1 MKHLLNNLSSE
12 EKNSIRE
19 QYEGGMSVD
28 TSKFRS
34 LLESKLGDVK
44 PLISEQGEMTPPTNT
59 GGMGTKDNPYKIKYF
74 YTEDDKTNGNRG
86 GNIDVSDLRLFEGL
100 VEFIYRE
107 AGTSY
112 PHKIGRFAC
121 DRKKVSL
128 TGISNDIL
136 LSDEANKIFQSM
148 CDEYVSTGSKQ
159 QNVTLTEQE
168 DVTDSETEEF
178 GDIDMSN
185 LQNEIKDFV
194 LTYGNVSNNATDDEI
209 MADLYSLRNSED
221 RDISHQAIRLTRRL

>member
-1 MKHLLNNLSSE
+1 MKHLLNDLSSE
-12 EKNSIRE
+12 EKNRIRE

-28 TSKFRS
+28 ISKFKK
-34 LLESKLGDVK
+34 LVETKLGDAK
-44 PLISEQGEMTPPTNT
+44 PLISEDVPVVTATYTKPSPTPKPNPNKTTSPSPTPKPIPNKTTSPPPQPPTQT
-59 GGMGTKDNPYKIKYF
+59 KIGTKDNPYKIKYF

-100 VEFIYRE
+100 VEFMYRE

-136 LSDEANKIFQSM
+136 LSDEANKIFQSV
-148 CDEYVSTGSKQ
+148 CDQYVSTGSKE
-159 QNVTLTEQE
+159 QN
-168 DVTDSETEEF
+168 
-178 GDIDMSN
+178 I
-185 LQNEIKDFV
+185 
-194 LTYGNVSNNATDDEI
+194 A
-209 MADLYSLRNSED
+209 
-221 RDISHQAIRLTRRL
+221 